1 MRVLITDVSSYK
13 AAVVARFLRTAYP
26 SVEVIATDHRPFV
39 RSAHTRW
46 VRDVHILPAGPSDP
60 DAYVEAL
67 TALVASRDVD
77 LLIPINSKEIRLL
90 MAGRERFGRA
100 LAYIGSPELYASL
113 DDKLAFG
120 ALLQRIGAPAPRAHD
135 TLDAPL
141 PLVVKPTRGSS
152 AAGVFYLRTEANREA
167 MRERVGTAPRD
178 CVIQDYFEGEGVG
191 FSGYFEDGRI
201 LVGYAHRRVCEYP
214 VTGGSSVVRERYPY
228 DDLPAL
234 RALVEQVLAQAP
246 WSGFAMFELKR
257 RGPGDFGFIECNPRI
272 WGSVHQGLVDG
283 ANYFEPLLGPPERA
297 PAPAT
302 GLRTALLP
310 LNLLALAG
318 YLAKGRMREAW
329 AVLRTAASAR
339 LDINPLT
346 DPLGFL
352 ALLRRGA

>member
-13 AAVVARFLRTAYP
+13 AAVIARFLRTSYP
-26 SVEVIATDHRPFV
+26 SVELIATDHRPFV
-39 RSAHTRW
+39 RSIHTRW
-46 VRDVHILPAGPSDP
+46 VQDVRILPAGPSDP
-60 DAYVEAL
+60 EAYVEAL
-67 TALVASRDVD
+67 AALVADHGID

-90 MAGRERFGRA
+90 MAARERFGRA
-100 LAYIGSPELYASL
+100 LAYVGSPELYAAL

-120 ALLQRIGAPAPRAHD
+120 ALLRRIGAPAPRLHD
-135 TLDAPL
+135 TLNAPL
-141 PLVVKPTRGSS
+141 PLVVKPARGSS
-152 AAGVFYLRTEANREA
+152 AAGVFYLRSEADRQA
-167 MRERVGTAPRD
+167 MREQMGTAPRD

-191 FSGYFEDGRI
+191 FSGYFEEGRI
-201 LVGYAHRRVCEYP
+201 LVGYAHRRVSEYP

-234 RALVEQVLAQAP
+234 RALVEQVLVAAP

-272 WGSVHQGLVDG
+272 WGSIHQGLVDG
-283 ANYFEPLLGPPERA
+283 ANYFEPLLGPPEQA
-297 PAPAT
+297 PARSS

-310 LNLLALAG
+310 LTLLALAG
-318 YLAKGRMREAW
+318 YLARGRIRAAW
-329 AVLRTAASAR
+329 AVLRTMVSAR